1 MSNLAMMMGL
11 GSGAGGVAVADV
23 FSTDLWTG
31 TGAENSITNGLDLS
45 GEGGLVWIKRKDST
59 DWHRLFDTINGATN
73 YLRSNASEPLTTYSE
88 ELKVFNDDGF
98 TLGTSGGVNGNNQP
112 FVGWSWRVAPKWF
125 DIVEYTGTGAA
136 QTISHSLG
144 SEVGMILIK
153 QTSSGNTDWSV
164 YHRSLGGT
172 KSMRLDDNTQEAINI
187 GYFNDTDATST
198 EFTVGYLGDFN
209 SAGKTYIAYVFAHNE
224 SLIQCGSYETNSS
237 NTFGSVDLGWQPQFL
252 MVKAATTSSD
262 WFIFDAERG
271 MSSSGNSDYL
281 EANTTNATANDDSIY
296 TTSTG
301 FTDGPGYN
309 LRQSNHTYIYM
320 AIKAE
325 D

>member
-1 MSNLAMMMGL
+1 MMGL
-11 GSGAGGVAVADV
+11 GSGAGGVDVADV
-23 FSTDLWTG
+23 FSTDLYTG
-31 TGAENSITNGLDLS
+31 NASTQDIVNGLDLS
-45 GEGGLVWIKRKDST
+45 TDGGMVWFAR
-59 DWHRLFDTINGATN
+59 RNGAEEKNIFSTN
-73 YLRSNASEPLTTYSE
+73 APNKYIRTTSTAGQGDITTGITAY
-88 ELKVFNDDGF
+88 NTDGF
-98 TLGTSGGVNGNNQP
+98 SLGGWNNVNGSGDTM
-112 FVGWSWRVAPKWF
+112 VSWSWRQAPKWF
-125 DIVEYTGTGAA
+125 DIVEYTGDNTTPREIA
-136 QTISHSLG
+136 HNLG
-144 SEVGMILIK
+144 SDVGMIVIK
-153 QTSSGNTDWSV
+153 CLTTTDDWVV
-164 YHRSLGGT
+164 YHRGVDSTNPEDYRLTLNANFARESGAGQWAGT
-172 KSMRLDDNTQEAINI
+172 AP
-187 GYFNDTDATST
+187 TST
-198 EFTVGYLGDFN
+198 HFTIGN
-209 SAGKTYIAYVFAHNE
+209 AGNVNTNAKPYVAYVFAHNE
-224 SLIQCGSYETNSS
+224 SLIQCGSYTTNGS